1 MLIKTDKEGAEV
13 IRDLCDVAL
22 RAGGMANL
30 AIITRTL
37 NSMDFPGK
45 PVPKPEPEPKTK
57 PDEDKKE

>member
-1 MLIKTDKEGAEV
+1 MFIKTDKEGAQV

-45 PVPKPEPEPKTK
+45 PVPKPEPEPETPAK
-57 PDEDKKE
+57 PKKKE